1 MCIMYILSGK
11 TIHLEAVMKHF
22 YRKHKKL
29 CLCSLAGILFVSS
42 AGCLMHFVY
51 EWSGRNFVLGL
62 FAPVSESTWEHMK
75 LAYFP
80 MLLFFLVEY
89 IFLYKSYPRLLKA
102 DLAGI
107 LAGTLLIP
115 VIFYTYT
122 GILGTHNLP
131 LDILTFI
138 ISAAAGLYVRC
149 RCVLADKRRTHTF
162 YYFICVLVLG
172 VSFLIFTY
180 YPPDLAL
187 FVSPV

>member
-1 MCIMYILSGK
+1 MYILFGK
-11 TIHLEAVMKHF
+11 TIHLEDVIMKHF

-29 CLCSLAGILFVSS
+29 FFTSLAGILFVGT

-51 EWSGRNFVLGL
+51 EWSGQNSVAGL

-75 LAYFP
+75 LVYFP
-80 MLLFFLVEY
+80 MLLFFLAEY
-89 IFLYKSYPRLLKA
+89 MFLYKQYPRLLKA

-107 LAGTLLIP
+107 LTGTLLIP

-122 GILGTHNLP
+122 GILGTHSLP

-138 ISAAAGLYVRC
+138 ISAAFGLYVRC
-149 RCVLADKRRTHTF
+149 RSVLADGHTKHTF
-162 YYFICVLVLG
+162 YYFICALVLG
-172 VSFLIFTY
+172 VCFLIFTY

-187 FVSPV
+187 FISP

>member
-51 EWSGRNFVLGL
+51 EWSGQNFVLGL

-89 IFLYKSYPRLLKA
+89 IFLYKSYPRMGRIRLR
-102 DLAGI
+102 
-107 LAGTLLIP
+107 
-115 VIFYTYT
+115 T
-122 GILGTHNLP
+122 GRKESMCMAECIRR
-131 LDILTFI
+131 
-138 ISAAAGLYVRC
+138 S
-149 RCVLADKRRTHTF
+149 KRNE
-162 YYFICVLVLG
+162 G
-172 VSFLIFTY
+172 S
-180 YPPDLAL
+180 
-187 FVSPV
+187 